1 MKQRKSPQQKKIL
14 SYKRDRRIAAEY
26 PQAFRRYWPLKK
38 ARASRKYRRQV
49 TQALNEVKEQVKP
62 GDGEYFHIQSTP
74 VRRDKVQKWEPNRPL
89 REWVDSRLKQRVEF
103 TARNFFKQPYD
114 RALHRDRFV
123 RFLSTLT
130 QGHSISSRKLALR
143 FGALLQPPEAA
154 DSIAQRSLGSREKQ
168 DQLWLQAFFQ
178 DEPEWERKLWDWV
191 KSFPQQEGFS

>member
-1 MKQRKSPQQKKIL
+1 ML

-49 TQALNEVKEQVKP
+49 AQVLNEVKEQARP
-62 GDGEYFHIQSTP
+62 EDGGDGEYFHIQPTP
-74 VRRDKVQKWEPNRPL
+74 VRRDEVQKWEPNRPL
-89 REWVDSRLKQRVEF
+89 REWVDSRLQQRVEF

-130 QGHSISSRKLALR
+130 QGHSITSRKLARR

-154 DSIAQRSLGSREKQ
+154 DSVEQRPPDYRGKH
-168 DQLWLQAFFQ
+168 DQLWLQAFFR
-178 DEPEWERKLWDWV
+178 DEPAWERNLRDWV
-191 KSFPQQEGFS
+191 KSFSR